1 MRKLEIMKNISKT
14 KGTDCHAGSL
24 HLKEIHQKKTPAIAR
39 AKAMRDIVVA
49 VFAVSIESCFCSL
62 FDDICDLAR
71 ISKDWLAILVTNPS
85 TTMALPKRIS
95 AIM

>member
-39 AKAMRDIVVA
+39 AKAMRDTVVA

-62 FDDICDLAR
+62 FDDICALAR
-71 ISKDWLAILVTNPS
+71 ISRDWLAILFENPS
-85 TTMALPKRIS
+85 TTMALTRRMS
-95 AIM
+95 DAM